1 MQNLQFRLGANLADS
16 ADRRSALQV
25 LSSVRNGTTS
35 ALVPAM
41 EKSRDLKVRSF
52 QFVLKVVSFSRSVR
66 ARDVSL
72 RGVADQL
79 VAAAGSVGAN
89 LEEAAAGQS
98 KADFIAKTCIA
109 LKEARES
116 RYWLRVIAGSCP
128 TLAVEAEVL
137 DGESSELV
145 AMLTAAINTAR
156 RNALLTSSNRGG
168 PRA

>member
-1 MQNLQFRLGANLADS
+1 
-16 ADRRSALQV
+16 
-25 LSSVRNGTTS
+25 
-35 ALVPAM
+35 M

-52 QFVLKVVSFSRSVR
+52 QFVLKVVAFSRA
-66 ARDVSL
+66 ARGEDFSL
-72 RGVADQL
+72 KGIADQL

-128 TLAVEAEVL
+128 SLAAEAEVL
-137 DGESSELV
+137 ADESTELV

-156 RNALLTSSNRGG
+156 RNASLASGA
-168 PRA
+168 RAKLRVEV